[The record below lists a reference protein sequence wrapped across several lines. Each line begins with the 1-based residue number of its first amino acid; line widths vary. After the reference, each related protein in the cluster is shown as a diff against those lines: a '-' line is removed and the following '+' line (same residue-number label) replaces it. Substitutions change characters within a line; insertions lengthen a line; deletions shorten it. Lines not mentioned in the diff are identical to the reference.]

1 MAQLSK
7 MREKGDFKLMTEQGV
22 PVPDLLQLA
31 EASARGRWAYTNRRY
46 DEAARIY
53 REAAAIEGRIT
64 YMEPPWWYY
73 PVDQSLGAALYRA
86 GKYDEARDAFMA
98 ALAKSPNN
106 GWALYGLAE
115 TEKAQK
121 RGAQAAAAMAALER
135 SWMGDRRWLKMDR
148 L

>member
-31 EASARGRWAYTNRRY
+31 ETSARGRWAYTSGRY

-73 PVDQSLGAALYRA
+73 PVDQSLG
-86 GKYDEARDAFMA
+86 
-98 ALAKSPNN
+98 
-106 GWALYGLAE
+106 
-115 TEKAQK
+115 
-121 RGAQAAAAMAALER
+121 
-135 SWMGDRRWLKMDR
+135 RRTVPR
-148 L
+148 RQI

>member
-1 MAQLSK
+1 
-7 MREKGDFKLMTEQGV
+7 
-22 PVPDLLQLA
+22 
-31 EASARGRWAYTNRRY
+31 
-46 DEAARIY
+46 
-53 REAAAIEGRIT
+53 
-64 YMEPPWWYY
+64 
-73 PVDQSLGAALYRA
+73 
-86 GKYDEARDAFMA
+86 MA

-135 SWMGDRRWLKMDR
+135 SWMGDRRWLRMDR